1 LKGIMRKHVWLL
13 FAIWAA
19 QAQTLEIGVVGGG
32 GFLPGVPVAGA
43 PSSVSAGFQSGP
55 ALGAVFTQN
64 MYSRVSGEI
73 TYLYEQSNLR
83 LSSGADSASF
93 AGRAH
98 VLEYE
103 ILYHL
108 HPPSARVRPYF
119 AVGGG
124 MKIFQGTGAEA
135 AYQVLMQYAYLTRTN
150 ELKPMLTF
158 GGGVK
163 IALRGRMAARLD
175 LRDQLTTFPTKVI
188 SPAPGM
194 AINSWLHGFV
204 PTVGLEWALASPR

>member
-1 LKGIMRKHVWLL
+1 MLKYVLL
-13 FAIWAA
+13 SIAVCAA
-19 QAQTLEIGVVGGG
+19 HAQTLEIGVVGGG

-55 ALGAVFTQN
+55 AVGAVFTQN

-73 TYLYEQSNLR
+73 TYLYELGNLH
-83 LSSGADSASF
+83 LSSASDSATF
-93 AGRAH
+93 AGRSQ

-108 HPPSARVRPYF
+108 RPRNARVRPYF

-135 AYQVLMQYAYLTRTN
+135 AYQPLMQYAYLTRTK
-150 ELKPMLTF
+150 ELKPMLAF
-158 GGGVK
+158 GGGVRV
-163 IALRGRMAARLD
+163 ALRGKMAARFD

-188 SPAPGM
+188 SPAPGL
-194 AINSWLHGFV
+194 AINSWLYDFV
-204 PTVGLEWALASPR
+204 PTVGLEWALNSGR

>member
-1 LKGIMRKHVWLL
+1 MRKYICLL
-13 FAIWAA
+13 FVVWAA
-19 QAQTLEIGVVGGG
+19 RAQTLEIGVVGGG

-43 PSSVSAGFQSGP
+43 PSSVSAGFQTGP
-55 ALGAVFTQN
+55 AVGAIFTQN

-73 TYLYEQSNLR
+73 TYLYEQSSLR

-98 VLEYE
+98 VLQYE
-103 ILYHL
+103 IVYHL
-108 HPPSARVRPYF
+108 HPRNARVRPYF

-135 AYQVLMQYAYLTRTN
+135 AYQPLMQYAYLTRTN
-150 ELKPMLTF
+150 ELKPTLTF
-158 GGGVK
+158 GGGVRV
-163 IALRGRMAARLD
+163 ALRGRMSARFD

-194 AINSWLHGFV
+194 AINGWLHDFV
-204 PTVGLEWALASPR
+204 PAVGLEWALDTAR